1 MSKIFVQSGNC
12 VRVRDKS
19 AMQSHADLPAET
31 YTVKFDDS
39 ANEFF
44 LEQIANFELPAKVYG
59 KNTTHAARILNT
71 FNQRA
76 STTGVLLSGIKGAG
90 KTLLA
95 KQTAVAAREQG
106 IPTIVINRDWHGDEF
121 NSFIQSI
128 TTPAII
134 LFDEF
139 EKIYDYQKQRKI
151 LTLFDGVFNSR
162 KLFMVT
168 TNSDGEISEFLQ
180 NRPGRIFY
188 NFTFDTLEQDF
199 IQEFLDDRLDD
210 KTQIPSILTY
220 TSVFSFFNFDML
232 SAVVEEMNRYK
243 ETLADVLQVLNVK
256 PENRQS
262 DTFTVVA
269 VINGARF
276 VLDPAFCSF
285 QPNQF
290 DYRIWTGDSMPT
302 AISDDKASA
311 DTLCR
316 LAHGDRY
323 LSDGV
328 EFGPSNIKHFDADTH
343 TFIYTVVDGIDVIDL
358 HITRNAAFTPWKY
371 DARTF

>member
-12 VRVRDKS
+12 VRVRDES
-19 AMQSHADLPAET
+19 AMQSHTALPAET
-31 YTVKFDDS
+31 YTVKWDDG
-39 ANEFF
+39 AGEFF
-44 LEQIANFELPAKVYG
+44 LEQIANFELPEKVYG
-59 KNTTHAARILNT
+59 KNTTHSDRILNT

-128 TTPAII
+128 TTPTII

-139 EKIYDYQKQRKI
+139 EKIYDYQKQRKV

-220 TSVFSFFNFDML
+220 ASVFSFFNFDML
-232 SAVVEEMNRYK
+232 AAVVEEMNRYK
-243 ETLADVLQVLNVK
+243 ETLDDVLQVLNVK
-256 PENRQS
+256 PENRKT
-262 DTFTVVA
+262 DTFTVEA
-269 VINGARF
+269 VVNGIKF
-276 VLDPAFCSF
+276 VLDRTYTSF

-290 DYRIWTGDSMPT
+290 EYRIWADDNMPFDI
-302 AISDDKASA
+302 AENKESA
-311 DTLCR
+311 ETVGR
-316 LAHGDRY
+316 LASTDCYSSTGI
-323 LSDGV
+323 V
-328 EFGPSNIKHFDADTH
+328 FGPSNIKHFDADAH
-343 TFIYTVVDGIDVIDL
+343 TFIYTVVDGIDVVDL

-371 DARTF
+371 DAGTF